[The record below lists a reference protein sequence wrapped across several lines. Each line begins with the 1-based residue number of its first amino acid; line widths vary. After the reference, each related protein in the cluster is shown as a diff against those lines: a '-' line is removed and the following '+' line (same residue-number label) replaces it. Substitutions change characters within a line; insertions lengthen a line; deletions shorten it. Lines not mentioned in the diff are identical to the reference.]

1 MITRARAI
9 VERDVNHIEVANRLQ
24 GTNNDF
30 SNLKLLISGDGVG
43 EFALLFLL
51 IFALWTINLPSMK
64 HAPLTVRL
72 SLIHI

>member
-43 EFALLFLL
+43 EFALLFL
-51 IFALWTINLPSMK
+51 
-64 HAPLTVRL
+64 
-72 SLIHI
+72 